1 MGASA
6 WPRSA
11 ALRLALFLGL
21 LASAACTPLEL
32 KTKIPIVRIAL
43 TPEDAD
49 PANGVIAPVAG
60 DRASC
65 LAFVAGGESS
75 LPESFD
81 AERGIDKYSPG
92 YYKRLART
100 LTHLKAMVAAYR
112 LGAPAVLILDEAE
125 NPVRHPDFA
134 WADDSLDAFVRGLEP
149 DWTHVQLSVLAFS
162 DSFGVLARDWDAAG
176 RPEAL
181 RLTPRARARPNT
193 ELWSYGA
200 YLVSKTGLANTL
212 LAYSNRDRSASS
224 GSVKTLQFDLS
235 SASCIEAD
243 NCLLWEGVKGEGWFV
258 ATPPLLAPSRQVT
271 YDEADAPDVEVAVS
285 ELVKQNMYHARRWW
299 KTPDDLLDDAEG
311 GSLSLPSDRALDAM
325 MREVG
330 VEPTVSAERVTVSE
344 TPSRASIEEESYPA
358 SGSTT
363 TASGIDRA
371 SYRSPS
377 DDADAFAT
385 PEFEERGERPARA
398 ERSDAS
404 RFDSDAAA
412 YPSSADPDPDPD
424 PRVVDDRFPLEDAG
438 SPGAEA
444 AAAAAVVADPSPLV
458 ADPSPRA
465 DALDPAPASA
475 SAARRPQTPQEAARQ
490 RAAGITR
497 TESAF
502 EYGKSLFNRAWGY
515 EEEAP
520 AEPEPEPVPAEAL
533 PAAEAVPAYP
543 AARTVYPEEA
553 YVAAAG
559 AVVSDPNA
567 GYYSPAEA
575 ARAYPGSVAEPV
587 AAADDVAT
595 LLSQYQSE
603 PRLGAAR
610 RERVTAALG
619 AYRRGKFA
627 ALGAAARAE
636 EGPAS
641 SSRGAA
647 AGLVGVAASAAAA
660 AGLAVGVVAA
670 AIAARRRAGGDGAGG
685 TDGTARE
692 ERAALIDRSGTTR
705 A

>member
-21 LASAACTPLEL
+21 LASAACAPLEL

-212 LAYSNRDRSASS
+212 LAYSNRDRSPSS

-344 TPSRASIEEESYPA
+344 TPEDRASIEEDPA
-358 SGSTT
+358 AGSTT

-412 YPSSADPDPDPD
+412 YPSSADQDHD

-438 SPGAEA
+438 YPGAGRA
-444 AAAAAVVADPSPLV
+444 AALVVDLV
-458 ADPSPRA
+458 ADRRRARMLSTPR
-465 DALDPAPASA
+465 PRPRPPR
-475 SAARRPQTPQEAARQ
+475 AARRRRRRRPGSAPRESRGRSRRLSGNRSSTARGGTRRRRR
-490 RAAGITR
+490 RA
-497 TESAF
+497 
-502 EYGKSLFNRAWGY
+502 RAR
-515 EEEAP
+515 AR
-520 AEPEPEPVPAEAL
+520 AREAL

-543 AARTVYPEEA
+543 AARTAYPEEA
-553 YVAAAG
+553 RRRGGRGGERSERGVLFPRGGG
-559 AVVSDPNA
+559 A
-567 GYYSPAEA
+567 
-575 ARAYPGSVAEPV
+575 AYPGSVAEPV

-647 AGLVGVAASAAAA
+647 RGSSASP
-660 AGLAVGVVAA
+660 
-670 AIAARRRAGGDGAGG
+670 RRRRRRRGSRSASWRRRSRRGDGRAGTG
-685 TDGTARE
+685 RGGRTGQRGRNARP
-692 ERAALIDRSGTTR
+692 
-705 A
+705 

>member
-21 LASAACTPLEL
+21 LASAACAPLEL

-134 WADDSLDAFVRGLEP
+134 WADDSLDAFVRRLEP

-344 TPSRASIEEESYPA
+344 TPEDRASIEEDPA
-358 SGSTT
+358 AGSTT

-371 SYRSPS
+371 SRRSPS

-412 YPSSADPDPDPD
+412 YPSSADPDPDP
-424 PRVVDDRFPLEDAG
+424 RVVDDRFPLEDAG
-438 SPGAEA
+438 YPGAEA
-444 AAAAAVVADPSPLV
+444 AAAAAAALVADPSPLV

-520 AEPEPEPVPAEAL
+520 AEPEPVPAPAEAL

-543 AARTVYPEEA
+543 AARTAYPEEA

-567 GYYSPAEA
+567 GYYSP
-575 ARAYPGSVAEPV
+575 R
-587 AAADDVAT
+587 
-595 LLSQYQSE
+595 
-603 PRLGAAR
+603 RR
-610 RERVTAALG
+610 RERTPGASRSPSPRRTTSRRCFRSTNPSLG
-619 AYRRGKFA
+619 WARRG
-627 ALGAAARAE
+627 
-636 EGPAS
+636 
-641 SSRGAA
+641 
-647 AGLVGVAASAAAA
+647 ASA
-660 AGLAVGVVAA
+660 
-670 AIAARRRAGGDGAGG
+670 
-685 TDGTARE
+685 
-692 ERAALIDRSGTTR
+692 
-705 A
+705 

>member
-21 LASAACTPLEL
+21 LASAACAPLEL

-212 LAYSNRDRSASS
+212 LAYSNRDRSPSS

-344 TPSRASIEEESYPA
+344 TPEDRASIEEDPA
-358 SGSTT
+358 AGSTT

-412 YPSSADPDPDPD
+412 YPSSADPDPDP
-424 PRVVDDRFPLEDAG
+424 RVVDDRFPLEDAG
-438 SPGAEA
+438 YPGAEA
-444 AAAAAVVADPSPLV
+444 AAAAAAAALV

-520 AEPEPEPVPAEAL
+520 AEPEPVPVPAEAL

-543 AARTVYPEEA
+543 AARTAYPEEA

-567 GYYSPAEA
+567 GYYSPAEE

-647 AGLVGVAASAAAA
+647 ARLVGVAAF
-660 AGLAVGVVAA
+660 VGGGGGR
-670 AIAARRRAGGDGAGG
+670 ARGRRLGGGDRGEATGGRGRGGG

>member
-475 SAARRPQTPQEAARQ
+475 SAARRPQTPQEAVRQ

-567 GYYSPAEA
+567 GY
-575 ARAYPGSVAEPV
+575 
-587 AAADDVAT
+587 
-595 LLSQYQSE
+595 
-603 PRLGAAR
+603 
-610 RERVTAALG
+610 
-619 AYRRGKFA
+619 
-627 ALGAAARAE
+627 
-636 EGPAS
+636 
-641 SSRGAA
+641 
-647 AGLVGVAASAAAA
+647 
-660 AGLAVGVVAA
+660 
-670 AIAARRRAGGDGAGG
+670 
-685 TDGTARE
+685 
-692 ERAALIDRSGTTR
+692 
-705 A
+705 

>member
-21 LASAACTPLEL
+21 LASAACAPLEL

-212 LAYSNRDRSASS
+212 LAYSNRDRSPSS

-344 TPSRASIEEESYPA
+344 TPEDRASIEEDPA
-358 SGSTT
+358 AGSTT

-412 YPSSADPDPDPD
+412 YPSSADPDR
-424 PRVVDDRFPLEDAG
+424 PRVVDDVSFEDAG
-438 SPGAEA
+438 YRAPCPA
-444 AAAAAVVADPSPLV
+444 APRRARRGPVAARGCSR
-458 ADPSPRA
+458 PRA
-465 DALDPAPASA
+465 RVRVRRAPPADAAGGGQ
-475 SAARRPQTPQEAARQ
+475 AARR
-490 RAAGITR
+490 G
-497 TESAF
+497 
-502 EYGKSLFNRAWGY
+502 NH
-515 EEEAP
+515 
-520 AEPEPEPVPAEAL
+520 
-533 PAAEAVPAYP
+533 
-543 AARTVYPEEA
+543 
-553 YVAAAG
+553 
-559 AVVSDPNA
+559 
-567 GYYSPAEA
+567 
-575 ARAYPGSVAEPV
+575 
-587 AAADDVAT
+587 AD
-595 LLSQYQSE
+595 
-603 PRLGAAR
+603 G
-610 RERVTAALG
+610 
-619 AYRRGKFA
+619 
-627 ALGAAARAE
+627 
-636 EGPAS
+636 
-641 SSRGAA
+641 
-647 AGLVGVAASAAAA
+647 VGV
-660 AGLAVGVVAA
+660 
-670 AIAARRRAGGDGAGG
+670 
-685 TDGTARE
+685 
-692 ERAALIDRSGTTR
+692 
-705 A
+705 